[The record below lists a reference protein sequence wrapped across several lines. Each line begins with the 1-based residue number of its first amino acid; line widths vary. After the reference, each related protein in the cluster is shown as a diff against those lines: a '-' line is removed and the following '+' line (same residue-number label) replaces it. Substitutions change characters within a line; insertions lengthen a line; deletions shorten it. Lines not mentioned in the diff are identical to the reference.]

1 MDKNFHEINQTLI
14 GLTRRMKIVDEMPK
28 NWNNM
33 QEYLN
38 GSIGDCRNLRI
49 VNNFGVLMENIVQQL
64 EELAQ
69 DHEEIGETE
78 ENTMPGM
85 VGWS

>member
-1 MDKNFHEINQTLI
+1 
-14 GLTRRMKIVDEMPK
+14 
-28 NWNNM
+28 M